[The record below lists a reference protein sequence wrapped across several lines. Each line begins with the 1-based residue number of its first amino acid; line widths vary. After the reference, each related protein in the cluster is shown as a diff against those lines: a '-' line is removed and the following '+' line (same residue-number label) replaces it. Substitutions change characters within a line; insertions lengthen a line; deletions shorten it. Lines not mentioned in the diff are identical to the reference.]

1 MQPPNK
7 ETFETSLIEL
17 LRAPKDYRNSPNQYH
32 IPQFG
37 VSGGIRGAFWY
48 AAPKARL

>member
-7 ETFETSLIEL
+7 ETFKTSLIEL
-17 LRAPKDYRNSPNQYH
+17 LRALKDYRNSPNQYY

-37 VSGGIRGAFWY
+37 VSGGIYSAF
-48 AAPKARL
+48 